1 MAAATTYVEM
11 LHNKLQP
18 FLHDL
23 IRHVLKDASTFHHK
37 HEKLQEMRAN
47 PDYVPAVCRTVGMK
61 FQAVSEVSKSTGF
74 KNLEDKLEGEIQ
86 ALRRNWAKRFFLPI
100 KDFNV
105 PAIRKRFQLSFCRL
119 LLKAAKVFIAVEGI
133 EGYNDNAAVMDLFA
147 MHGNEVAAP
156 LKVTPHDLLV
166 LFKEAVGLTTTPF
179 PTVKHSLTEIIDKVN
194 GTAPAEAARQR
205 DLNSSAPVATQTT
218 AAEAANTL
226 ANELT
231 AAEATVTK
239 ATVQKELA
247 RAISLQAR
255 TIAEEAARGR
265 EIARLGLEEAR
276 CMRVTVID
284 PIEIAQADE
293 QVKIA
298 DVTLCELDRVA
309 TEKGH
314 IAYGSTYRRTY
325 VEDKF
330 QLPSGHLHLCL
341 NLHSVKHT
349 STAAD
354 NQFVQPRNTI
364 ITSCGVGSS
373 EPWSFHNT
381 VV

>member
-1 MAAATTYVEM
+1 MAAATTYVET

-23 IRHVLKDASTFHHK
+23 IRQVLKDASTFHHK

-47 PDYVPAVCRTVGMK
+47 PDCVPAVCRTVGMK

-74 KNLEDKLEGEIQ
+74 KTFEDELEGEIQ
-86 ALRRNWAKRFFLPI
+86 ELRRNWAKRFVLPVQ
-100 KDFNV
+100 DFNV

-133 EGYNDNAAVMDLFA
+133 EGYNNNIAVMDLFA
-147 MHGNEVAAP
+147 MHDNEVAAP

-166 LFKEAVGLTTTPF
+166 LFKEAAGLTTTPF
-179 PTVKHSLTEIIDKVN
+179 PTVEHSLTEIIDKVN

-218 AAEAANTL
+218 AAAAANTL

-239 ATVQKELA
+239 ATAQKELA
-247 RAISLQAR
+247 CAISLQAR

-265 EIARLGLEEAR
+265 EQARLGLEEAR
-276 CMRVTVID
+276 CTRVTVID
-284 PIEIAQADE
+284 PIEIDQADE
-293 QVKIA
+293 QVEIA
-298 DVTLCELDRVA
+298 EVTLCELDRVA
-309 TEKGH
+309 AKKGH
-314 IAYGSTYRRTY
+314 IAYGSTYRCTY

-330 QLPSGHLHLCL
+330 QLPSGRLHLCL

-373 EPWSFHNT
+373 EPWSLHNT